1 MFTHESIPPIK
12 PIDKMKNGHKLL
24 RSMIPSLQNNNP
36 ISPNQT
42 PFTIHSYI
50 SHPTSSNISLSLQ
63 HYIQSNFPSHG
74 QKIHSH
80 ILKTGFRPNTNVSIK
95 LLILYLRSGCLLY
108 ARNVFD
114 EMPKPTAS
122 SYNSMIAGYIKHGHE
137 EESVSLI
144 QKFAFSHERL
154 DGFTFSM
161 ILKLSTASTAVH
173 ADSGRQVHGQIL
185 RSSIEIDD
193 ILSTALVDSYAKNGK
208 VEYAR
213 RLFDMMVE
221 INVFCSTAM
230 ISGFMNQG
238 CFEDAE
244 EIFERTRDKDTVVF
258 NAMIEGY
265 SKSLETAER
274 SVDMYIQMLRLNFE
288 PTISTF
294 VSLIGACS
302 VLFAFEV
309 GQQVQSQL
317 MKTKLFTDVRL
328 GSALIDMYAKCGKI
342 NDARTIF
349 DYLSE
354 RNVFSWTSMIDG
366 YGKNGNPT
374 EALHLFDK
382 MQKEHKI
389 KPNHV
394 SYLSALS
401 ACGHAGLVQEGWEIF
416 RSLERDAS
424 CKPKMEHYA
433 CMVDLLGRSGNL
445 NEARNFITL
454 IPERPNID
462 VWAALLGTSRLHG
475 NVEMADLAAN
485 EIFKLSCNERPGA
498 YVALSNTFAAAGKW
512 EGVRGVRVLMKERG
526 VSKDAGFSWVGTESG
541 LCGFHVGQKI

>member
-1 MFTHESIPPIK
+1 
-12 PIDKMKNGHKLL
+12 
-24 RSMIPSLQNNNP
+24 MIPSLQNSNP

-42 PFTIHSYI
+42 SITIQSYI
-50 SHPTSSNISLSLQ
+50 SHPTSSTISLALQ
-63 HYIQSNFPSHG
+63 HYIQSKFPLHG
-74 QKIHSH
+74 QKIHAH

-95 LLILYLRSGCLLY
+95 LLILYLRSGCLRCS
-108 ARNVFD
+108 RNMFD

-122 SYNSMIAGYIKHGHE
+122 SYNSMIAGYIKHGNV

-144 QKFAFSHERL
+144 QKFAFSDERL
-154 DGFTFSM
+154 DGFTYSM
-161 ILKLSTASTAVH
+161 ILKLSTAAPAVVN

-185 RSSIEIDD
+185 KSCVEMDD

-213 RLFDMMVE
+213 RLFDMMLE

-230 ISGFMNQG
+230 ISGYMNRG
-238 CFEDAE
+238 SVEDAD

-274 SVDMYIQMLRLNFE
+274 SLDMYIQMLRLNFE

-302 VLFAFEV
+302 VLSAFEV

-317 MKTKLFTDVRL
+317 MKSRLFADVRL
-328 GSALIDMYAKCGKI
+328 GSALVDMYAKCGKI
-342 NDARTIF
+342 NDARMIF
-349 DYLSE
+349 DNMCE

-366 YGKNGNPT
+366 YGKNGKPT
-374 EALHLFDK
+374 EALHLFEK
-382 MQKEHKI
+382 MQKEYKI

-394 SYLSALS
+394 SYLSVLS
-401 ACGHAGLVQEGWEIF
+401 ACGHAGLVQEGWKIF
-416 RSLERDAS
+416 RSLERDPS
-424 CKPKMEHYA
+424 CKPRMEHYA
-433 CMVDLLGRSGNL
+433 CMVDLLGRPGNL
-445 NEARNFITL
+445 NEAWNFITQ
-454 IPERPNID
+454 IPERPNTD

-485 EIFKLSCNERPGA
+485 EIFKLSRNERPGA
-498 YVALSNTFAAAGKW
+498 YVALSNAFAAAGKW
-512 EGVRGVRVLMKERG
+512 EGVNGVRVLMKERG
-526 VSKDAGFSWVGTESG
+526 VSKDTGFSWVGTESG
-541 LCGFHVGQKI
+541 LCGFHVGQRI